1 MNRAQLEIF
10 IDYLKK
16 QNWVVFGPSKL
27 ASGKAE
33 PIEIS
38 PYLAAHGQSPK
49 EQSPVFIGHLDRPDD
64 LILDQR
70 LPFYSFKKFFFP
82 EEEILFDYRRNL
94 LAEPD
99 HHQKFALLGVNLLD
113 LKAINL
119 YDQVFE
125 KDKYYQARRRNILI
139 VGHAIVPEIDDNI
152 FEYKYE
158 EEILE
163 HLPFDIFLADANSE
177 PKTSAKGGSASSG
190 KNYRLFTGSIKGQR
204 LLEAF
209 GWTDYEHVQYSGAV
223 KEKDRDK
230 RMEEIEKSLVNR
242 HNQKIWDT
250 LGQKCLECGKCSLVC
265 PTCFCF
271 RIDDVPTAPDCGQ
284 RQRCWDSCFFREFSE
299 VAGGPA
305 SSGRAGHK
313 FLKTTAERIY
323 FWYYHKFV
331 RIPEEFDFMGCVGC
345 RRCAKVCPV
354 GIDIFEVLK
363 EVENS

>member
-1 MNRAQLEIF
+1 MNRAQLENF
-10 IDYLKK
+10 IAYLKK
-16 QNWVVFGPSKL
+16 ENWVVFGPSKL
-27 ASGKAE
+27 ATGKPE

-38 PYLAAHGQSPK
+38 PYLTAHGQMPK
-49 EQSPVFIGHLDRPDD
+49 QEPTVFIGALDQPSD

-82 EEEILFDYRRNL
+82 EKEILFDYRNNL
-94 LAEPD
+94 LAEQDD
-99 HHQKFALLGVNLLD
+99 HTKIALVGVNLLD

-125 KDKYYQARRRNILI
+125 KDKYYQARRRNALI
-139 VGHAIVPEIDDNI
+139 IGHAIVPNIEDNI

-158 EEILE
+158 EEVLE
-163 HLPFDIFLADANSE
+163 HLPFDIFLA
-177 PKTSAKGGSASSG
+177 TSAT
-190 KNYRLFTGSIKGQR
+190 KNFKIFTGSIKGQR
-204 LLEAF
+204 ILEAF
-209 GWTDYEHVQYSGAV
+209 GYTDYEHVQYSGAV
-223 KEKDRDK
+223 KEKDKDK
-230 RMEEIEKSLVNR
+230 RMEEIEKGLVNR
-242 HNQKIWDT
+242 HNQKIWDE
-250 LGQKCLECGKCSLVC
+250 LGKKCLECGKCSLIC

-271 RIDDVPTAPDCGQ
+271 RIDDVPTAKNCGQ
-284 RQRCWDSCFFREFSE
+284 RQRCWDSCFFKEFSE
-299 VAGGPA
+299 VAGPPRVDKQ
-305 SSGRAGHK
+305 GRIEAGGHK
-313 FLKTTAERIY
+313 FLKNPAERIH